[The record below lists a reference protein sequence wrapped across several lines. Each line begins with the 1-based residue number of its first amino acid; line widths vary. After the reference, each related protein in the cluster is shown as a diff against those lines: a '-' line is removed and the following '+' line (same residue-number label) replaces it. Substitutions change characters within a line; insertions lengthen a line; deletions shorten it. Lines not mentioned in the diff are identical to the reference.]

1 MKNFQ
6 SVEPKIAEL
15 GNGWLK
21 NYNLDYKL
29 ENESLNRE
37 IDNALEEYFS
47 KSGGTGGNR
56 PDTKIL
62 LENNFKKYP
71 VLIEYKGY
79 KNKLVKLDD
88 NGKIENKNAKN
99 QPHYQNIKNFAV
111 NGAVHY
117 ANAILHYTNYTEII
131 AIGMTGYRD
140 ELENLQHQIAVYYVS
155 KKNFGIGQEVGDFS
169 DFSFLKPENFADFIK
184 KIEELS
190 LTEAERENL
199 KKIRESEIDASLIK
213 LNNDIYNNEKG
224 LSEQDRIY
232 LVVASI
238 MATLGVPGKVSPLEK
253 NDLKSST
260 EKNFTDG
267 DILMK
272 KVENFLLE
280 RNLPEDKKNLIVRTL
295 QNTVTSANINKVING
310 ETQLKRVFSKIVD
323 DLGIYYK
330 IGLTTDFTGKLFNE
344 MYNWLGFTQD
354 KLNDVVITPPYIAKL
369 LVKLCKTNK
378 DSYVWDYATGSAGL
392 LVAAMNEMIID
403 AREKI
408 KSPDELQK
416 KINFIRANQILG
428 LEILPSI
435 YMLAVLNMILMGDG
449 SSKILNLDSL
459 KDFDGNFPANVF
471 VLNPPYSAAGNG
483 MIFVENALKKMK
495 NGYAA
500 IIIQNSAGTGKATD
514 FNKKILEKN
523 TLLASIKMPIDLFI
537 GKSSVQT
544 NIYVFRVGE
553 PHNSKNIVKFIDFSN
568 DGYKRTNRKKS
579 RQNLQNIDHAAE
591 RYDELV
597 NLVHFGRNN
606 LKFFTENDY
615 YEGTIDPTS
624 GKDWNQTSPID
635 TRP

>member
-1 MKNFQ
+1 M
-6 SVEPKIAEL
+6 
-15 GNGWLK
+15 
-21 NYNLDYKL
+21 
-29 ENESLNRE
+29 
-37 IDNALEEYFS
+37 
-47 KSGGTGGNR
+47 
-56 PDTKIL
+56 
-62 LENNFKKYP
+62 
-71 VLIEYKGY
+71 
-79 KNKLVKLDD
+79 
-88 NGKIENKNAKN
+88 
-99 QPHYQNIKNFAV
+99 
-111 NGAVHY
+111 
-117 ANAILHYTNYTEII
+117 
-131 AIGMTGYRD
+131 
-140 ELENLQHQIAVYYVS
+140 
-155 KKNFGIGQEVGDFS
+155 
-169 DFSFLKPENFADFIK
+169 
-184 KIEELS
+184 
-190 LTEAERENL
+190 
-199 KKIRESEIDASLIK
+199 EIDASLIK
-213 LNNDIYNNEKG
+213 LNNDIYQSEKG

-238 MATLGVPGKVSPLEK
+238 MATLGVKDKVSPLEK
-253 NDLKSST
+253 SDLKSLN

-267 DILMK
+267 EILIE
-272 KVENFLLE
+272 KVEEFLSQ

-295 QNTVTSANINKVING
+295 QNTVTSANINKVTNG

-378 DSYVWDYATGSAGL
+378 DSFVWDYATGSAGL

-408 KSPDELQK
+408 KSPDELQQ
-416 KINFIRANQILG
+416 KIISIRANQILG

-483 MIFVENALKKMK
+483 MIFVEAALEKMK
-495 NGYAA
+495 SGYAA
-500 IIIQNSAGTGKATD
+500 IIIQNSAGTGKAID

-597 NLVHFGRNN
+597 NLVHFGRKY
-606 LKFFTENDY
+606 LKFFTANDY
-615 YEGTIDPTS
+615 YEGTIDPKS
-624 GKDWNQTSPID
+624 DKDWNQTAPID
-635 TRP
+635 PRPQLADFKKTVSDFLVFEVTNILKNSSGNCLGKTLPHSLKN